1 MLPVFDFGGVVFRWR
16 PARLVAK
23 VWPHRAR
30 TGAELEATV
39 QALFQS
45 YQGDWGRFDQGLLDA
60 AGLIEAVCARTGWA
74 AEEMQALLAA
84 VPEELVPQ
92 PETVA
97 LVQELRGAGHQ
108 PVFLSNMPRSFVAW
122 LETNYP
128 LEQWFAGGVFSSRE
142 RLCKP
147 DPALFARAAERFG
160 RPAHECLLIDDHP
173 ANVEAARHC
182 GWQAELFTGASAL
195 RPRLLALGLLTQSG

>member
-23 VWPHRAR
+23 VWPQRAR
-30 TGAELEATV
+30 TGVELEATV
-39 QALFQS
+39 HALFQS
-45 YQGDWGRFDQGLLDA
+45 YRGDWGRFDQGLLDA
-60 AGLIEAVCARTGWA
+60 AGLIEAVCIRTGWA

-97 LVQELRGAGHQ
+97 LMQELRGAGHR
-108 PVFLSNMPRSFVAW
+108 PVFLSNMPTPFVSW
-122 LETNYP
+122 LEANYP
-128 LEQWFAGGVFSSRE
+128 LEQWFADGVFSSRE

-147 DPALFARAAERFG
+147 DAALFARAAQRFG

-173 ANVEAARHC
+173 VNVEAARHC
-182 GWQAELFTGASAL
+182 GWQAELFTSAEAL
-195 RPRLLALGLLTQSG
+195 RTQLLARGLLTQSG